1 MTGKNRDDQED
12 DVPDAPGD
20 EMTDSKGKDALKSRK
35 KRSADAEPESAPSL
49 EDRLKRLEEIVRSLE
64 ASDLDMDAA
73 LGLFEE
79 GVEHVRGAEA
89 TLRVAELKVE
99 ELLGPD
105 EDPVLRPLEEDP
117 E

>member
-1 MTGKNRDDQED
+1 VKYGVNHSEESET
-12 DVPDAPGD
+12 V
-20 EMTDSKGKDALKSRK
+20 TK
-35 KRSADAEPESAPSL
+35 KTESDSAPSL

-64 ASDLDMDAA
+64 AADLDMEGA
-73 LGLFEE
+73 LTLFEE

-99 ELLGPD
+99 ELLGPE
-105 EDPVLRPLEEDP
+105 EDPVVRLLEEDP

>member
-1 MTGKNRDDQED
+1 MGD
-12 DVPDAPGD
+12 DV
-20 EMTDSKGKDALKSRK
+20 TDSGQKDAFDVGGE
-35 KRSADAEPESAPSL
+35 AGGDAGGGVGGDDAPSL
-49 EDRLKRLEEIVRSLE
+49 EERLKRLEEIVRSLE
-64 ASDLDMDAA
+64 AADLDMEGA

-99 ELLGPD
+99 ELLGPE
-105 EDPVLRPLEEDP
+105 EDPIIRPLEEDP